1 MNDSFSFFLK
11 SIQEKEKAEAA
22 EKNKFNPAERIKY
35 FQNLVRDFFGILE
48 GNWFKEAVDEGL
60 MEIEKSEVLITEES
74 LGQYKTEKRRL
85 LFGNEVIDFVPIGTI
100 MLGTDARIDMDYKQ
114 NKVMFVHV
122 GENVRSA
129 SDLIIIHVNHV
140 NGEPVKKAKPATPVK
155 KVWKLTYA
163 NARTIYT
170 EATAQSVQQLIMDL
184 VNAKA

>member
-1 MNDSFSFFLK
+1 MSDSFSFFLK
-11 SIQEKEKAEAA
+11 AIQEKEKTEAA
-22 EKNKFNPAERIKY
+22 EKSKFNPEERIEY
-35 FQNLVRDFFGILE
+35 FQKLVQGFFE
-48 GNWFKEAVDEGL
+48 TMEKEWFKEAIDEGL
-60 MEIEKSEVLITEES
+60 MEIEKSEMLITEEA

-85 LFGNEVIDFVPIGTI
+85 KFGNEVIDFVPIGTI

-122 GENVRSA
+122 GENVKSA
-129 SDLIIIHVNHV
+129 SDLIVIRV
-140 NGEPVKKAKPATPVK
+140 NGEIERKPKSAASVK

>member
-1 MNDSFSFFLK
+1 MSDSFSFFLK

-22 EKNKFNPAERIKY
+22 EKSKFNPAERIEY
-35 FQNLVRDFFGILE
+35 FQRLVREFFETLE
-48 GNWFKEAVDEGL
+48 GDWFKEAVDQGL
-60 MEIEKSEVLITEES
+60 MVIENSELLITEEA

-85 LFGNEVIDFVPIGTI
+85 KFGGEVIDFVPIGTI

-129 SDLIIIHVNHV
+129 SDLIEIRV
-140 NGEPVKKAKPATPVK
+140 NGEIVKKAKTTGPVK

>member
-22 EKNKFNPAERIKY
+22 EKSKFNPAERIKY
-35 FQNLVRDFFGILE
+35 FQELVRDFFGILE

-60 MEIEKSEVLITEES
+60 MEIEKSEVLITEEA

-85 LFGNEVIDFVPIGTI
+85 MFGNEVIDFVPIGTI

-129 SDLIIIHVNHV
+129 SDLIIVHV
-140 NGEPVKKAKPATPVK
+140 NGKPVKKTKPDAPVK

-184 VNAKA
+184 VNEKA

>member
-1 MNDSFSFFLK
+1 MSESFSFFLR
-11 SIQEKEKAEAA
+11 SIQEKEKAVATDN
-22 EKNKFNPAERIKY
+22 NKFNPAERIEY
-35 FQNLVRDFFGILE
+35 FQKLVRDFFETLE
-48 GNWFKEAVDEGL
+48 GDWFKEAVDEGL
-60 MEIEKSEVLITEES
+60 MKIEKSELLITEET

-85 LFGNEVIDFVPIGTI
+85 TFGSEVIDFVPIGTI

-122 GENVRSA
+122 GENVKSA
-129 SDLIIIHVNHV
+129 SDLIVIRV
-140 NGEPVKKAKPATPVK
+140 NGETVKKAKCAVPVK